1 MNETKYE
8 IKRCHCTALF
18 FTTGQGWTGDWP
30 VAKDGYFLVLCM
42 VKVSCIQGYY
52 ISAHIKRRY
61 AEFLLVDMPL
71 FESDNFKVSVLISKY
86 ISKES
91 HTNKLEVLN
100 QCWFN
105 VGPPSMT
112 LVQHWTNIGSMY
124 LVCLVLPTLPTD
136 WSILWSWPIR
146 RLDLGEA
153 NRQCVMWRYVL
164 SRQRWIYLS
173 LQTAEQD

>member
-1 MNETKYE
+1 MRSNDAIAPPYSLPPVRGGHET
-8 IKRCHCTALF
+8 
-18 FTTGQGWTGDWP
+18 
-30 VAKDGYFLVLCM
+30 DGYFLVLGM
-42 VKVSCIQGYY
+42 VKVSCIQEYY

-71 FESDNFKVSVLISKY
+71 LESDNFKVSVLISKY

-112 LVQHWTNIGSMY
+112 LVQH
-124 LVCLVLPTLPTD
+124 
-136 WSILWSWPIR
+136 
-146 RLDLGEA
+146 
-153 NRQCVMWRYVL
+153 
-164 SRQRWIYLS
+164 
-173 LQTAEQD
+173 